1 MNYCITKNG
10 TIVNMIVCENDE
22 IAAEFGALPSYE
34 GAYIGGAYDPPPAP
48 EPEPPA
54 PEPPTVGQLQVKIT
68 MLEAQQT
75 FLEDC
80 ILEMADEVYA

>member
-1 MNYCITKNG
+1 MEYIIYKDGKRVNR
-10 TIVNMIVCENDE
+10 IVADE
-22 IAAEFGALPSYE
+22 AFCQQYYSTSGYSYE
-34 GAYIGGAYDPPPAP
+34 LAPPAP
-48 EPEPPA
+48 DSEPVDPVSL
-54 PEPPTVGQLQVKIT
+54 PPTVEQLQAKIT